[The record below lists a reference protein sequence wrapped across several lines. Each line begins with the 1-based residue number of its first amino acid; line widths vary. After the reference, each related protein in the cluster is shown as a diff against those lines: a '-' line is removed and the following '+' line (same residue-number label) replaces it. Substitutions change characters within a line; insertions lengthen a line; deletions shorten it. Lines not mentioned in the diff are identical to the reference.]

1 MESTESGTV
10 PVKLIIEFD
19 MTDPDAKSKF
29 ERMYRA
35 DVAWNA
41 LGHASAKMR
50 SALKHIENEELFRD
64 TMIEI
69 QHILM
74 NATDALDE

>member
-1 MESTESGTV
+1 M
-10 PVKLIIEFD
+10 KLTIEFD
-19 MTDPDAKSKF
+19 INDPDTKHKF
-29 ERMYRA
+29 ERMYLA
-35 DVAWNA
+35 DIAWNA
-41 LGHASAKMR
+41 VGESSAKMR
-50 SALKHIENEELFRD
+50 SALKHIDNEELFRD